1 MAYKIETAEGIMTFT
16 IDRPEIRN
24 AINFDVM
31 EGLEKLVERAKS
43 ELPRL
48 VIITAA
54 GDKAFC
60 SGGDLTAFHSL
71 ETEEEAYP
79 MLKRMGDV
87 LYGIK
92 TLPVPVAALVNGT
105 AVGGG
110 CEIATACDYRVVHS
124 HAKAGFIQGT
134 LAITSGWGG
143 GTFLFEALPHDQALK
158 MLSEARLYTAQELS
172 DTGWATAVIDSTD
185 DMEKFLEPYRR
196 VLPEVHRAYKEMA
209 VRKMHATSLKTRV
222 EEEIRRCAEL
232 WASPAHHKAVAS
244 FLNKP
249 KNNA

>member
-1 MAYKIETAEGIMTFT
+1 MAYKIETAGGIMTFT

-24 AINFDVM
+24 AINDEVM
-31 EGLEKLVERAKS
+31 LGLEELVEQATA

-54 GDKAFC
+54 GDRAFC
-60 SGGDLTAFHSL
+60 SGGDLSVFHAL
-71 ETEEEAYP
+71 ETEAEAYP

-87 LYGIK
+87 LYAIK

-110 CEIATACDYRVVHS
+110 CEIATACDYRLVRS
-124 HAKAGFIQGT
+124 HVKAGFIQGT

-143 GTFLFEALPHDQALK
+143 GTYLFEALQHDQALK
-158 MLSEARLYTAQELS
+158 MLSEARLYSADELLAN
-172 DTGWATAVIDSTD
+172 GWATAVIQDEGD
-185 DMEKFLEPYRR
+185 FENFLESFRN

-209 VRKMHATSLKTRV
+209 VRKWRATNLEERV
-222 EEEIRRCAEL
+222 EAEIRSCAQL
-232 WASPAHHKAVAS
+232 WASDSHHAAVAR
-244 FLNKP
+244 FLK
-249 KNNA
+249 K

>member
-1 MAYKIETAEGIMTFT
+1 MAYKIDTADGIMTFT

-24 AINFDVM
+24 AINDEVM
-31 EGLEKLVERAKS
+31 LGLEKLVERAIA

-48 VIITAA
+48 VVITAT
-54 GDKAFC
+54 GDRAFC
-60 SGGDLTAFHSL
+60 SGGDLSVFHAL

-87 LYGIK
+87 LYAIK

-110 CEIATACDYRVVHS
+110 CEIATACDYRLVRS
-124 HAKAGFIQGT
+124 HVNAGFIQGT

-143 GTFLFEALPHDQALK
+143 GTYLFEALKHDHALK
-158 MLSEARLYTAQELS
+158 MLSEARLYSAEELYAN
-172 DTGWATAVIDSTD
+172 GWATAIIQDEGDV
-185 DMEKFLEPYRR
+185 ERFLESFRN

-209 VRKMHATSLKTRV
+209 VRKWKATDLEARV
-222 EEEIRRCAEL
+222 EAEIRRCARL
-232 WASPAHHKAVAS
+232 WASDAHHAAVAN
-244 FLNKP
+244 FLKRP
-249 KNNA
+249 KK

>member
-1 MAYKIETAEGIMTFT
+1 MAYKIETAGQIMTFT

-24 AINFDVM
+24 AINAEVM
-31 EGLEKLVERAKS
+31 EGLEELIERATS

-54 GDKAFC
+54 GDRAFC
-60 SGGDLTAFHSL
+60 SGGDLSVFHAL

-87 LYGIK
+87 LFKIK
-92 TLPVPVAALVNGT
+92 TLPVPVAALVNGI

-110 CEIATACDYRVVHS
+110 CEIATACDYRLVRS
-124 HAKAGFIQGT
+124 HVKAGFIQGT

-143 GTFLFEALPHDQALK
+143 GTYLFEALQHDRALK
-158 MLSEARLYTAQELS
+158 MLSEARLYTADELLAN
-172 DTGWATAVIDSTD
+172 GWATAIIQD
-185 DMEKFLEPYRR
+185 DQDIENFIESFRN

-209 VRKMHATSLKTRV
+209 VRNWQATNLEDRV
-222 EEEIRRCAEL
+222 KAEIRRCAQL
-232 WASPAHHKAVAS
+232 WASSAHHEAVAY
-244 FLNKP
+244 FLNKS
-249 KNNA
+249 KK

>member
-1 MAYKIETAEGIMTFT
+1 MAYKIDTAGGIMTFT

-24 AINFDVM
+24 AINDEVM
-31 EGLEKLVERAKS
+31 QGLEKLVERATA

-54 GDKAFC
+54 GDRAFC
-60 SGGDLTAFHSL
+60 SGGDLSVFHAL
-71 ETEEEAYP
+71 ETEEQAYP

-87 LYGIK
+87 LYQIK

-110 CEIATACDYRVVHS
+110 CEIATACDYRLIRS

-143 GTFLFEALPHDQALK
+143 GTYLFEALQHDQALK
-158 MLSEARLYTAQELS
+158 MLSEARLYSADELLVN
-172 DTGWATAVIDSTD
+172 GWATAVIQD
-185 DMEKFLEPYRR
+185 DEDAEKFVESFSE
-196 VLPEVHRAYKEMA
+196 VLPDVHRAYKEMA
-209 VRKMHATSLKTRV
+209 VRRWRQTQLKERV
-222 EEEIRRCAEL
+222 EAEIRRCAQL
-232 WASPAHHKAVAS
+232 WESEAHHAAVAS
-244 FLNKP
+244 FLKKS
-249 KNNA
+249 KN

>member
-1 MAYKIETAEGIMTFT
+1 MAYKIETAGGIMTFT

-24 AINFDVM
+24 AINDEVM
-31 EGLEKLVERAKS
+31 QGLEKLVERAIS

-48 VIITAA
+48 VIITAT
-54 GDKAFC
+54 GDRAFC
-60 SGGDLTAFHSL
+60 SGGDLSVFHAL

-92 TLPVPVAALVNGT
+92 TLPVPVAALVNGA

-110 CEIATACDYRVVHS
+110 CEIATACDYRLVRS
-124 HAKAGFIQGT
+124 HVRAGFIQGT

-143 GTFLFEALPHDQALK
+143 GTYLFEALQHDHALK
-158 MLSEARLYTAQELS
+158 MLSEARLYSADELLAN
-172 DTGWATAVIDSTD
+172 GWATAIIQGEGDV
-185 DMEKFLEPYRR
+185 EQFLESFRN

-209 VRKMHATSLKTRV
+209 VRKWQATNLVERV
-222 EEEIRRCAEL
+222 EAEIRSCSQL
-232 WASPAHHKAVAS
+232 WASDAHHAAVAR
-244 FLNKP
+244 FLK
-249 KNNA
+249 K

>member
-1 MAYKIETAEGIMTFT
+1 MAYKIDTADGIMTFT

-24 AINFDVM
+24 AINDEVM
-31 EGLEKLVERAKS
+31 QGLEELVERATT

-54 GDKAFC
+54 GDRAFC
-60 SGGDLTAFHSL
+60 SGGDLSVFHAL
-71 ETEEEAYP
+71 ETEAEAYP

-110 CEIATACDYRVVHS
+110 CEIATACDYRLVRS

-143 GTFLFEALPHDQALK
+143 GTYLFEALQHDHALK
-158 MLSEARLYTAQELS
+158 MLSEARLYTADELLAN
-172 DTGWATAVIDSTD
+172 GWATAVIQD
-185 DMEKFLEPYRR
+185 DNDIENFLASFRD

-209 VRKMHATSLKTRV
+209 VRRWQASHLAERV
-222 EEEIRRCAEL
+222 EAEIRRCSQL
-232 WASPAHHKAVAS
+232 WASDAHHAAVAR
-244 FLNKP
+244 FLK
-249 KNNA
+249 K